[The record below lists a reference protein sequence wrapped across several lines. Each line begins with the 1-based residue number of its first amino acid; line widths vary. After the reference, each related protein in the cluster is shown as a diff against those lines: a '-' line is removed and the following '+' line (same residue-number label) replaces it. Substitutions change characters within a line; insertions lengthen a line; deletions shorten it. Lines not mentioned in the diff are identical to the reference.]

1 MNNKGV
7 YTNDDYKSDYG
18 MLTSVWG
25 PSLWHFLHTLSFN
38 YPVNPTPLQRK
49 QYRDFIYSLQYILP
63 CIHCRE
69 NLSKNLKSICFN
81 NKCLKNRESFSR
93 AIYDL
98 HNQINIMLGKKKYKT
113 YEEVRDC
120 YENFRSRCK
129 LPIKHKTFKKNH
141 DNHKKSKKEKG
152 CINPLYGVKS
162 KCLINI
168 VPKTCKKKTF
178 NVDKKCLAVR

>member
-1 MNNKGV
+1 MNKSV
-7 YTNDDYKSDYG
+7 YTNEDYKSDYG

-81 NKCLKNRESFSR
+81 NKCLKNRDSFSR